1 MTGLSEN
8 KRPGSDG
15 NRSGPWSNHPEK
27 EIDMNEVERSTSGGG
42 RPAATPMISDDLDRP
57 VDDVSRARSI
67 ILTVWMAL
75 KSQDFVE
82 NGGADATFLA
92 ETLYEAFERTSR
104 AQRTMEMQ
112 S

>member
-1 MTGLSEN
+1 
-8 KRPGSDG
+8 
-15 NRSGPWSNHPEK
+15 
-27 EIDMNEVERSTSGGG
+27 MNELEHSTSGGG
-42 RPAATPMISDDLDRP
+42 RPATTPMISEDLDRP

-75 KSQDFVE
+75 KCQDFVE